1 MKKKRGGGAP
11 PTPAQPRTQA
21 QEHTTPPSGLVQ
33 RLLAGLRRRQQAVE
47 LPPAGQRSG
56 EGSESLAPYLE
67 QARSS
72 RPAPLE

>member
-1 MKKKRGGGAP
+1 MKRKRGGAP
-11 PTPAQPRTQA
+11 PAPPSGS
-21 QEHTTPPSGLVQ
+21 EHTTTASGLFR
-33 RLLAGLRRRQQAVE
+33 RLLAGLRRQQQAVE

-67 QARSS
+67 QGRSS